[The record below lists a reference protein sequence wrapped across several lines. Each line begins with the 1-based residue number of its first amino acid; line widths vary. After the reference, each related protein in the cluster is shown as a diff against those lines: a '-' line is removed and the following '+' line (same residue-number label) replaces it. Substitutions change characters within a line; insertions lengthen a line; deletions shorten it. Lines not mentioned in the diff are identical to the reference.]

1 MNPAQP
7 ASNCSNRAGRF
18 AVMLTLLLCATLRAQ
33 TGSTSLITAIT
44 SPRQVVNLG
53 QNLTL
58 SVTAPTATSFQ
69 WKRNGLPIAGA
80 TSATYTIT
88 GATRSRD
95 NGWYQ
100 VVASNVATSTTS
112 PVIFVIVR
120 VPAVAF
126 AWGSSTYYENEVPT
140 DAGELVGLAAGGTFN
155 FLIRPDGTLI
165 GFGNN
170 GYNQATPPSD
180 LSSVVDVAIGQ
191 GTYGHAIALKADG
204 TISTWGYYDGLVGL
218 PSTATGLVAVAAGS
232 VHSVAL
238 RSNGT
243 VLGWG
248 LNPDGQAAI
257 PAALDGIVAVAAG
270 WAHTLMLKADGSVV
284 GVGGNGS
291 GELSIPRDL
300 VGVKAIAAGG
310 RTSLALKSDGTVV
323 GWGSNSSGQT
333 TIPSAALANV
343 VAIAV
348 GNAHCLALKVDGTL
362 VAWGANNAKQSSV
375 PDGLSRIV
383 AISAS
388 GDHNLVLHDARGD
401 SRPAIVTPP
410 ANLQVSLG
418 QVATFG
424 VVANGAGTLLS
435 YQWRKAGDVILGAT
449 SSTYSIGEVVASNAG
464 RYDVIVSNYLGSVTS
479 NAATLTV
486 TAPAP
491 AAPAITTQ
499 PASQSVN
506 VGSSVIFSAV
516 ASGST
521 PLNYQW
527 RKDGT
532 ALNAATA
539 ATLTLNNVQIA
550 DAGSYTVVV
559 SNSAS
564 SVTSSAAALT
574 ISSVPGPAVT
584 TQETWT
590 VQSSPTTQNLWGVCY
605 AGGQFVA
612 VGEGGTIITSPD
624 GSTWTKRV
632 SGNSLWLVS
641 VGYGNGLFVVVGDLG
656 TILTSPDGVTWTT
669 RRTGGTRINAVTFGN
684 GIFLAVDERGGSW
697 KSSDGINWSFNP
709 TYYSGN
715 QLRGLVFV
723 PPTFVVTGSGG
734 CIQVTN
740 DGESWTPRTINTT
753 AFVESIAYGRGTYVV
768 LGASNLTFTS
778 RDSVTWTPQKNS
790 PAYFHGV
797 GYFNELFVGA
807 TDNGSIVTSPDGK
820 DWTVRTTG
828 STQLLIAVANND
840 TTGIVVGFG
849 GTILRSIAVKRP
861 PTILDHPDSIVE
873 AAGNNVLLRAI
884 ADGSSPLVYQW
895 FFNSVPLRGATDDT
909 LLLSNVQAAQAG
921 RYTLSVSNS
930 VGVVSSNA
938 AVLAVLP
945 SFPATTPI
953 IDSSFTS
960 NPSPTS
966 APEAAIEQP
975 DGKIIIGGKFIYL
988 FNGVPQFGI
997 ARLNPD
1003 GSLDPTFKA
1012 GSGVGGTDASVGTLA
1027 IQADGKV
1034 LIGGV
1039 FTSVA
1044 GIPRINLARLNPT
1057 GEVDTTFVP
1066 PTSVSGF
1073 VSQIVVQADGKVLVL
1088 SGGSLRRL
1096 NPDGSVDQSFA
1107 NSPLATSFVTMF
1119 AISAATGRIIAGVA
1133 SSAGVGVPVILKAFK
1148 SDGAAD
1154 SGFSQ
1159 LVGTALFSNVFSQ
1172 IIILKAVQGE
1182 KVLVGKGS
1190 GFGDIQGAF
1199 EIRRLNSDGSP
1210 DLSFSPISE
1219 QLFRSSVAAQTDSLE
1234 RIICNTFGSG
1244 VGSTTVRYNT
1254 DGTKDPT
1261 FRFNTT
1267 FTPANTPIRAVA
1279 LAQGRLLLLG
1289 EFSAVDGVQRS
1300 RIARTVAS
1308 NGAPSNLP
1316 QIAPATPT
1324 GTQVQ
1329 AGATVTFKIITAGTG
1344 PFTYSYR
1351 GGPSNNAP
1359 PLTQPRNTVAIVD
1372 GAMTITNVQGSG
1384 VYTINVTNAAGTAT
1398 AYYNLEVRP
1407 AAPLVLGV
1415 PQNLSVNSGRSA
1427 VFTVDAIG
1435 SDPRSYQWFFND
1447 TPVGTNNPTLTVP
1460 NVAATSAGTYT
1471 VVVRNNLG
1479 TVTSS
1484 VRLSVDDTSRLT
1496 NIATRGLTGAG
1507 ENVLIVG
1514 FVITGPTA
1522 KTVLI
1527 RGIGPSLALFGL
1539 SGSVVD
1545 PILSLYDSAG
1555 TKILENDNWGTAGG
1569 LVTSSLFSQLGAFP
1583 LPAGSLDSAIVRS
1596 LQPGRY
1602 TAQLSDTA
1610 GRSGVGLVEIYENDL
1625 LPSRLVNLSSR
1636 VLVGAGS
1643 SLAIPGIVVRGPVP
1657 KKLLIRAVGP
1667 TLSSFGVQTPLA
1679 DPVLTIVGA
1688 NNETVASNDNWGAAT
1703 NAAEIGTTS
1712 ATVGAFALPA
1722 GSKDAALVL
1731 TLPPGNYT
1739 ALVTGSGDTSGI
1751 ALIEVYEVP

>member
-1 MNPAQP
+1 M
-7 ASNCSNRAGRF
+7 
-18 AVMLTLLLCATLRAQ
+18 
-33 TGSTSLITAIT
+33 
-44 SPRQVVNLG
+44 
-53 QNLTL
+53 
-58 SVTAPTATSFQ
+58 
-69 WKRNGLPIAGA
+69 
-80 TSATYTIT
+80 
-88 GATRSRD
+88 
-95 NGWYQ
+95 
-100 VVASNVATSTTS
+100 
-112 PVIFVIVR
+112 
-120 VPAVAF
+120 
-126 AWGSSTYYENEVPT
+126 
-140 DAGELVGLAAGGTFN
+140 
-155 FLIRPDGTLI
+155 
-165 GFGNN
+165 
-170 GYNQATPPSD
+170 
-180 LSSVVDVAIGQ
+180 
-191 GTYGHAIALKADG
+191 
-204 TISTWGYYDGLVGL
+204 
-218 PSTATGLVAVAAGS
+218 
-232 VHSVAL
+232 
-238 RSNGT
+238 
-243 VLGWG
+243 
-248 LNPDGQAAI
+248 
-257 PAALDGIVAVAAG
+257 
-270 WAHTLMLKADGSVV
+270 
-284 GVGGNGS
+284 
-291 GELSIPRDL
+291 
-300 VGVKAIAAGG
+300 
-310 RTSLALKSDGTVV
+310 
-323 GWGSNSSGQT
+323 
-333 TIPSAALANV
+333 
-343 VAIAV
+343 
-348 GNAHCLALKVDGTL
+348 
-362 VAWGANNAKQSSV
+362 
-375 PDGLSRIV
+375 
-383 AISAS
+383 
-388 GDHNLVLHDARGD
+388 
-401 SRPAIVTPP
+401 
-410 ANLQVSLG
+410 
-418 QVATFG
+418 
-424 VVANGAGTLLS
+424 
-435 YQWRKAGDVILGAT
+435 
-449 SSTYSIGEVVASNAG
+449 
-464 RYDVIVSNYLGSVTS
+464 
-479 NAATLTV
+479 
-486 TAPAP
+486 
-491 AAPAITTQ
+491 
-499 PASQSVN
+499 
-506 VGSSVIFSAV
+506 
-516 ASGST
+516 
-521 PLNYQW
+521 
-527 RKDGT
+527 
-532 ALNAATA
+532 
-539 ATLTLNNVQIA
+539 
-550 DAGSYTVVV
+550 
-559 SNSAS
+559 SNSAG

-574 ISSVPGPAVT
+574 ISSGPGPAVT

-590 VQSSPTTQNLWGVCY
+590 IQSSPTTQNLWSVCY
-605 AGGQFVA
+605 GGGQFVA

-641 VGYGNGLFVVVGDLG
+641 VGYGNGLFVAVGDQG
-656 TILTSPDGVTWTT
+656 TILTSPDGVAWTT

-684 GIFLAVDERGGSW
+684 GIFLAVDEGGGSW
-697 KSSDGINWSFNP
+697 KSSDGINWSFNS
-709 TYYSGN
+709 TYFGGT

-723 PPTFVVTGSGG
+723 PPTFVVTGASGR
-734 CIQVTN
+734 IQVTS

-997 ARLNPD
+997 ARLNSD
-1003 GSLDPTFKA
+1003 GSLDPTFKT
-1012 GSGVGGTDASVGTLA
+1012 GSGVGGTDAGVGTLA
-1027 IQADGKV
+1027 IQTDGKV

-1044 GIPRINLARLNPT
+1044 GVPRVNLARLSPT

-1066 PTSVSGF
+1066 PTNLTGS
-1073 VSQIVVQADGKVLVL
+1073 VSQIVVQSDGKVLVL
-1088 SGGSLRRL
+1088 SGGSIRRL
-1096 NPDGSVDQSFA
+1096 NPDGSVDQTFA
-1107 NSPLATSFVTMF
+1107 SSPLATSSVTMF
-1119 AISAATGRIIAGVA
+1119 ATSAATGRIIAAVVT
-1133 SSAGVGVPVILKAFK
+1133 SSAGVGAQLLLKAFNF
-1148 SDGAAD
+1148 DGAAD

-1159 LVGTALFSNVFSQ
+1159 LVGTALFSNQLSSL
-1172 IIILKAVQGE
+1172 ILLKVVQGE
-1182 KVLVGKGS
+1182 RVVVGKGG
-1190 GFGDIQGAF
+1190 GFGNIQGAF

-1210 DLSFSPISE
+1210 DLSFSPIGE

-1234 RIICNTFGSG
+1234 RIICNSFGSG

-1261 FRFNTT
+1261 FRFNTS

-1279 LAQGRLLLLG
+1279 LSQGRLLLLG

-1308 NGAPSNLP
+1308 NGAQSNLP

-1329 AGATVTFKIITAGTG
+1329 AGSNVTFKIITAGTG
-1344 PFTYSYR
+1344 PFTYSYSNGPTNIIT
-1351 GGPSNNAP
+1351 GGG
-1359 PLTQPRNTVAIVD
+1359 PRNTATLVD
-1372 GAMTITNVQGSG
+1372 GVMTITNVQGSG
-1384 VYTINVTNAAGTAT
+1384 IYTLNVTNAAGTTT
-1398 AYYNLEVRP
+1398 AYYSLEVRP

-1415 PQNLSVNSGRSA
+1415 PQNLSVNAGRSA

-1447 TPVGTNNPTLTVP
+1447 TPVGTNNQTLTVP

-1479 TVTSS
+1479 TATSS

-1555 TKILENDNWGTAGG
+1555 TKIVENDNWGTAGG
-1569 LVTSSLFSQLGAFP
+1569 GVTSSLFSQLGAFP

-1602 TAQLSDTA
+1602 TAQLSDAA

-1657 KKLLIRAVGP
+1657 RKLLIRAVGP

-1712 ATVGAFALPA
+1712 AAAGAFPLPA